1 MKKII
6 KYILTVFIF
15 LGTNLGFT
23 QNLDIDNILKSTKFK
38 VSGNINANAVYYNS
52 NSRNARIPFT
62 YFVQGTLNTSWL
74 TFTMPISY
82 SYSNQGENF
91 NYQLP
96 FKFNRLSLH
105 PKYKWIQAHIG
116 DVTMNF
122 SPYTLSGHQ
131 FTGGGV
137 ELLPNKP
144 IKFSAMY
151 GRLLKATPDDGNEQ
165 TLPAY
170 RRIGYGAKIG
180 WEKPNYQFGIIGFY
194 AKDDINSI
202 PLIPEERNIRPKEN
216 LVLSING
223 ATTIA
228 RKYGIKVEYA
238 STAITQDIRA
248 DKSDVSTYNLA
259 GLLFNN
265 KTSTEFYNALKVA
278 FDANMGG
285 LKVGLGYERIDPNY
299 ETLGAYYF
307 NNDFENITLNLA
319 TALFNNRL
327 SLDFNVGYQRDNLE
341 NQKTQSLGRTVGSV
355 NATYQLT
362 NAIMLS
368 GSYSNFTSFTNQ
380 NLNQFDDIN
389 DNDLTDED
397 QEALNYRQLSQNANV
412 SLNWALPKKK
422 NTTQNINLNYALAS
436 SANEENGII
445 RVGQANN
452 FHNGTATYTLGFL
465 QQAFTIA
472 SSLNYNYSDIGR
484 DNSKAWGASTNF
496 NKLFFRKK
504 LNTSLGIAFNKNE
517 NRNVQTQVVNL
528 RASTGTVIAKQHNLN
543 LNAVQLFRDVTNQQL
558 LNELTVTL
566 SYGYNFGLKKP
577 QFHFKKREKVKKEK
591 KEKIFQFSYKEHTF
605 KGSHTKISDEI
616 LGLINNSS
624 FTSVQYLERVKNDLE
639 LLGLNVKENEENSN
653 KKYKKAAIEYLKLLY
668 KYKDFSDIY
677 HKISAESLK
686 ELYKDAVRMDHKI
699 KSDYTRLLDLVTVEK
714 RKGRFVLKSDEK
726 DLEVRRK
733 KYKAHVWMQ
742 EQLTGLTYQDVLND
756 KGILK
761 GFKKK
766 YISKVFDMLENN
778 KPIKEVKAYL
788 SLMYAKYYHNN
799 APD

>member
-1 MKKII
+1 MLRDRKIYVVI
-6 KYILTVFIF
+6 TIF
-15 LGTNLGFT
+15 WWFGVLNT
-23 QNLDIDNILKSTKFK
+23 QNLDLDNIVKSTKFK
-38 VSGNINANAVYYNS
+38 VSGNINANMVYYNS
-52 NSRNARIPFT
+52 NIRNARIPFT
-62 YFVQGTLNTSWL
+62 YFAQGTLNMSWL
-74 TFTMPISY
+74 TFSMPISY

-131 FTGGGV
+131 FTGGGI

-151 GRLLKATPDDGNEQ
+151 GRLLKATPEDGNEQ

-170 RRIGYGAKIG
+170 RRVGYGAKIA
-180 WEKPNYQFGIIGFY
+180 WEKPSYQFGIIGFY
-194 AKDDINSI
+194 AKDDLNSI
-202 PLIPEERNIRPKEN
+202 PLISEERNIKPKEN
-216 LVLSING
+216 LVISLNA

-228 RKYGIKVEYA
+228 RKYGIKLEYA

-248 DKSDVSTYNLA
+248 DNSDVSTYNIA
-259 GLLFNN
+259 GLLFNK
-265 KTSTEFYNALKVA
+265 KTSTEFYNALKLG
-278 FDANMGG
+278 FDANMGI
-285 LKVGLGYERIDPNY
+285 LKFGMGYERIDPNY

-307 NNDFENITLNLA
+307 NNDFENITMNLA

-327 SLDFNVGYQRDNLE
+327 SLDFNIGYQRDNLE

-362 NAIMLS
+362 NTIMLS

-380 NLNQFDDIN
+380 SLNQFDDIN

-422 NTTQNINLNYALAS
+422 NTTQNVNLNYALAS

-465 QQAFTIA
+465 KQAFTIA

-484 DNSKAWGASTNF
+484 DDSKAWGASTNF
-496 NKLFFRKK
+496 SKLFFKKK

-528 RASTGTVIAKQHNLN
+528 RASAGTIIKKQHNLN
-543 LNAVQLFRDVTNQQL
+543 LNAVQLFRDITNQER
-558 LNELTVTL
+558 LNELTVTI

-577 QFHFKKREKVKKEK
+577 QIRFKKREKTK
-591 KEKIFQFSYKEHTF
+591 KEKIFQFSYKEHIF
-605 KGSHTKISDEI
+605 QGSHTKISDEV
-616 LGLINNSS
+616 LVLIETPS
-624 FTSVQYLERVKNDLE
+624 FKWVKYLKQVKNDLE
-639 LLGLNVKENEENSN
+639 LLGLNLKENEENSN
-653 KKYKKAAIEYLKLLY
+653 KKYKKAAIDYLKLLY

-686 ELYKDAVRMDHKI
+686 ELYADAVLLDDRI
-699 KSDYTRLLDLVTVEK
+699 KDNYTRLLNLITAEK
-714 RKGRFVLKSDEK
+714 QKGNYVLESDEK
-726 DLEVRRK
+726 DLIVRRK
-733 KYKAHVWMQ
+733 KYNAHVWMQ
-742 EQLTGLTYQDVLND
+742 EQLTGLTYQDVVND

-766 YISKVFDMLENN
+766 YISKVFDMLENG
-778 KPIKEVKAYL
+778 KSIKEIKAYL
-788 SLMYAKYYHNN
+788 SMKYAKYYHDN
-799 APD
+799 APE